1 MIEGKTVIRTSEEQS
16 KSRQVLG
23 HLVDGRVVNFN
34 EPTLQVFNPAYGTV
48 IKHLEVGGKAAV
60 DAVISAADKALPE
73 WRKTPAIKRA
83 RVMFKFKE
91 LLEQNSGRI
100 CELIG
105 QEHGKIVHDA
115 KGELQRGI
123 ENVEFACAAPELLK
137 GEYSKQIGSSIDCWS
152 EFPPVGIVAGIT
164 PFNFPAMIPLW
175 MYPLAIVCG
184 NCFVL
189 KPSEKDPTS
198 TMFIAELLYEAG
210 LPEGVLNIV
219 NGNDKTVQLLL
230 EDKRI
235 GAVSFVGSTRVA
247 RSVYTSAVNQG
258 KRCQAL
264 GGAKN
269 HAVVMPDSNIDSVVS
284 QLIGAAFGSSGQRCM
299 AISVAVLV
307 GDSLAEKFIEKIRL
321 NSNGLRIGAFNNAE
335 NDFGPVVTRE
345 HKNKIEALI
354 TSAEDDGAEIVVDGR
369 LFKPSDDLHEGF
381 FLGPTVIDKTETWME
396 SYKEEI
402 FGPVLQIVRVETL
415 PEAIRLIN
423 ENAYGNGCCVFT
435 GDGNTARIFSEEVW
449 AGMIGINVPL
459 PVPAAHQSFGG
470 WKDSL
475 FGDLHIYG
483 PDGVRFYTRRKTI
496 TQRWP
501 GEKLSEEKQFSM
513 PANN

>member
-1 MIEGKTVIRTSEEQS
+1 MIEGNTATRKSEAQS
-16 KSRQVLG
+16 KSGEVLG
-23 HLVDGRVVNFN
+23 HLVNGAVVSFN
-34 EPTLQVFNPAYGTV
+34 EPTLDVFNPAQGTV
-48 IKHLEVGGKAAV
+48 IRQLEVGRKSAV
-60 DAVISAADKALPE
+60 EAVISAAEKALPD
-73 WRKTPAIKRA
+73 WRKTPAIRRA
-83 RVMFKFKE
+83 RIMFKFKE
-91 LLEQNSGRI
+91 LLEKNSGKV

-123 ENVEFACAAPELLK
+123 ENVEFACGAPELLK
-137 GEYSKQIGSSIDCWS
+137 GEYSKEIGTSIDCWS

-198 TMFIAELLYEAG
+198 TMFIAELLHEAG

-219 NGNDKTVQLLL
+219 NGDDKTVRLLL

-235 GAVSFVGSTRVA
+235 NAVSFVGSTRVA
-247 RSVYTSAVNQG
+247 RSVYTLAVNNG

-269 HAVVMPDSNIDSVVS
+269 HAVVMPDSDIDSVVN

-299 AISVAVLV
+299 AISVVVLV
-307 GDSLAEKFIEKIRL
+307 GDVLAEKFIEKIRL
-321 NSNGLRIGAFNNAE
+321 ASNALKVGSFNNAD

-345 HKNKIEALI
+345 HKKKIEALI

-369 LFKPSDDLHEGF
+369 LFKPSNDLDGGF
-381 FLGPTVIDKTETWME
+381 FLGPTVIDKTKIWME

-415 PEAIRLIN
+415 PEAIQLIN
-423 ENAYGNGCCVFT
+423 KNAYGNGCCVFT
-435 GDGNTARIFSEEVW
+435 GDGNTARIFSEEVR

-459 PVPAAHQSFGG
+459 PVPAATQSFGG

-496 TQRWP
+496 TQKWP
-501 GEKLSEEKQFSM
+501 RKNLSEEKQFSM
-513 PANN
+513 PSNS

>member
-1 MIEGKTVIRTSEEQS
+1 
-16 KSRQVLG
+16 
-23 HLVDGRVVNFN
+23 
-34 EPTLQVFNPAYGTV
+34 
-48 IKHLEVGGKAAV
+48 
-60 DAVISAADKALPE
+60 
-73 WRKTPAIKRA
+73 
-83 RVMFKFKE
+83 
-91 LLEQNSGRI
+91 
-100 CELIG
+100 
-105 QEHGKIVHDA
+105 
-115 KGELQRGI
+115 
-123 ENVEFACAAPELLK
+123 
-137 GEYSKQIGSSIDCWS
+137 
-152 EFPPVGIVAGIT
+152 
-164 PFNFPAMIPLW
+164 MIPLW

-219 NGNDKTVQLLL
+219 NGNDKTVKLLL

-247 RSVYTSAVNQG
+247 RTVYSSAVNQG

-269 HAVVMPDSNIDSVVS
+269 HAVVMPDSDIDSVVN

-307 GDSLAEKFIEKIRL
+307 GDSLAEKFIEKIRM
-321 NSNGLRIGAFNNAE
+321 NSNGLRIGAFNNAD

-369 LFKPSDDLHEGF
+369 LFKPLMISMGF

-435 GDGNTARIFSEEVW
+435 GDGNTARIF
-449 AGMIGINVPL
+449 
-459 PVPAAHQSFGG
+459 
-470 WKDSL
+470 
-475 FGDLHIYG
+475 
-483 PDGVRFYTRRKTI
+483 RKKSG
-496 TQRWP
+496 Q
-501 GEKLSEEKQFSM
+501 E
-513 PANN
+513 

>member
-91 LLEQNSGRI
+91 LLEQNSGKI

-137 GEYSKQIGSSIDCWS
+137 GEYSKQIGSYIDCWS

-189 KPSEKDPTS
+189 KPSEKDPSS

-284 QLIGAAFGSSGQRCM
+284 
-299 AISVAVLV
+299 
-307 GDSLAEKFIEKIRL
+307 
-321 NSNGLRIGAFNNAE
+321 
-335 NDFGPVVTRE
+335 
-345 HKNKIEALI
+345 
-354 TSAEDDGAEIVVDGR
+354 
-369 LFKPSDDLHEGF
+369 
-381 FLGPTVIDKTETWME
+381 
-396 SYKEEI
+396 
-402 FGPVLQIVRVETL
+402 
-415 PEAIRLIN
+415 
-423 ENAYGNGCCVFT
+423 
-435 GDGNTARIFSEEVW
+435 
-449 AGMIGINVPL
+449 
-459 PVPAAHQSFGG
+459 
-470 WKDSL
+470 
-475 FGDLHIYG
+475 
-483 PDGVRFYTRRKTI
+483 
-496 TQRWP
+496 
-501 GEKLSEEKQFSM
+501 
-513 PANN
+513 